1 MHFFQASTSAEQ
13 LLFRKKNIFRSGYF
27 LSAVTF
33 SEMLVMRNQLI
44 EFISGKTS
52 LTIIYSFSYTM
63 SWLDIEI
70 PQFCINLNTGCVKYV
85 TFQKVIGIFKQALA
99 SKRIPQHFW
108 FKRCCCNNMLKI
120 DVAVTKFCQICLKLC
135 MYQPISM
142 W

>member
-13 LLFRKKNIFRSGYF
+13 LLFRKKKIFRSGYF

-52 LTIIYSFSYTM
+52 LTIIHSFSYTM

-85 TFQKVIGIFKQALA
+85 TF
-99 SKRIPQHFW
+99 
-108 FKRCCCNNMLKI
+108 
-120 DVAVTKFCQICLKLC
+120 
-135 MYQPISM
+135 
-142 W
+142 